1 MKRKYQ
7 ELLAVLIILFLYL
20 GIFINPSLI
29 IESGI
34 TSINIFK
41 TKLFPSIFPFF
52 VLASLLLE
60 LGLATKI
67 SNKLNPLIK
76 RLFHVE
82 GNSSFIILVSI
93 ISGFPSGSKYIV
105 ESYKNKTIDKNTA
118 NYLLTFTHFA
128 NPLFVLGTCGLIL
141 NSISLAYKILIIQI
155 LSNLILGIILR
166 PKEIISS
173 KIINNHQNKSFLE
186 ALPKAIND
194 AIKVLLFMLGSI
206 TFFMFFSKLLTTTLS
221 LNPFFKTILT
231 GILDMTSGISLV
243 NTIDTTNYIKGLLVL
258 TFITFGSFSVHLQ
271 VLNNIKEVDID
282 YKYFF
287 IGRIIQTSISIIIYT
302 IVMQL

>member
-34 TSINIFK
+34 SSINIFK

-67 SNKLNPLIK
+67 SIKLNPLIRK
-76 RLFHVE
+76 IFHVE
-82 GNSSFIILVSI
+82 GNSSFIILVSL

-105 ESYKNKTIDKNTA
+105 ESLKTKSISKDTA

-155 LSNLILGIILR
+155 LSNLILGIIIR

-173 KIINNHQNKSFLE
+173 RITNNHQNKSFLE

-221 LNPFFKTILT
+221 LNPFFNTILT
-231 GILDMTSGISLV
+231 GLLDMTSGISLV

-287 IGRIIQTSISIIIYT
+287 LGRIIQTSIASLLYI
-302 IVMQL
+302 LF

>member
-34 TSINIFK
+34 SSINIFK

-67 SNKLNPLIK
+67 SIKLNPLIRK
-76 RLFHVE
+76 IFHVE
-82 GNSSFIILVSI
+82 GNSSFIILVSL
-93 ISGFPSGSKYIV
+93 ISGFPSGSKYIK
-105 ESYKNKTIDKNTA
+105 ESLKTKSISKDTA

-173 KIINNHQNKSFLE
+173 KITNNHQNKSFLE

-221 LNPFFKTILT
+221 LNPFFNTILT
-231 GILDMTSGISLV
+231 GLLDMTSGISLV

-271 VLNNIKEVDID
+271 VLNNIKEEDIK

-287 IGRIIQTSISIIIYT
+287 IGRIIETSIALVLYI
-302 IVMQL
+302 LF

>member
-34 TSINIFK
+34 NSINIFK

-60 LGLATKI
+60 LGFATKI
-67 SNKLNPLIK
+67 SIKLNPLIRK
-76 RLFHVE
+76 IFHVE

-93 ISGFPSGSKYIV
+93 ISGFPSGSKYIK
-105 ESYKNKTIDKNTA
+105 ESLKTKSISKDTA

-141 NSISLAYKILIIQI
+141 NSLSLAYKILIIQI

-173 KIINNHQNKSFLE
+173 KITNNHQNKSFLE

-221 LNPFFKTILT
+221 LNPFFNTILT
-231 GILDMTSGISLV
+231 GLLDMTSGISLV

-271 VLNNIKEVDID
+271 VLNNIKEEDIK

-287 IGRIIQTSISIIIYT
+287 IGRIIETSIALVLYI
-302 IVMQL
+302 LF

>member
-34 TSINIFK
+34 SSINIFK

-67 SNKLNPLIK
+67 SIKLNPLIRK
-76 RLFHVE
+76 TFHVE
-82 GNSSFIILVSI
+82 GNSSFIILVSL

-105 ESYKNKTIDKNTA
+105 ESLKTKSISKDTA

-155 LSNLILGIILR
+155 LSNLILGIIIR

-173 KIINNHQNKSFLE
+173 KITNNHQNKSFLE

-221 LNPFFKTILT
+221 LNPFFNTILT
-231 GILDMTSGISLV
+231 GLLDMTSGISLV

-287 IGRIIQTSISIIIYT
+287 LGRIIQTSIASLLYI
-302 IVMQL
+302 LF

>member
-29 IESGI
+29 IKSGI

-60 LGLATKI
+60 LGIASKI
-67 SNKLNPLIK
+67 SNKVNSLFK

-82 GNSSFIILVSI
+82 GNSSFIILISI
-93 ISGFPSGSKYIV
+93 ISGFPSGSKYIK
-105 ESYKNKTIDKNTA
+105 ESLKNKTINKDTA

-128 NPLFVLGTCGLIL
+128 NPLFILGTCGTIL

-155 LSNLILGIILR
+155 IANLILGIILR
-166 PKEIISS
+166 PKEIITS
-173 KIINNHQNKSFLE
+173 KNISTNYNNKSFLE
-186 ALPKAIND
+186 VLPKAIND
-194 AIKVLLFMLGSI
+194 AIKILLFMLGSI
-206 TFFMFFSKLLTTTLS
+206 TFFMFFSKLITSSLS
-221 LNPFFKTILT
+221 LNPFFETIIT

-243 NTIDTTNYIKGLLVL
+243 PIINTNNYIRGLIVL

-271 VLNNIKEVDID
+271 VINNIKEENIE
-282 YKYFF
+282 YKYFLL
-287 IGRIIQTSISIIIYT
+287 GRILQTSIALTLYIT
-302 IVMQL
+302 F

>member
-1 MKRKYQ
+1 MKKKYQ
-7 ELLAVLIILFLYL
+7 ELFAVLIILFLYL

-34 TSINIFK
+34 SSINIFK

-60 LGLATKI
+60 LGIATKI
-67 SNKLNPLIK
+67 SNKLTPIYK
-76 RLFHVE
+76 KLFHVE

-93 ISGFPSGSKYIV
+93 ISGFPSGSKYVV
-105 ESYKNKTIDKNTA
+105 ESYKNKTIDRNTA

-128 NPLFVLGTCGLIL
+128 NPLFILGTCGLIL
-141 NSISLAYKILIIQI
+141 NNLSLAYKILIIQI
-155 LSNLILGIILR
+155 ISNLILGIILR

-173 KIINNHQNKSFLE
+173 KKINNYQTKSFLE

-194 AIKVLLFMLGSI
+194 AIKLLLFMLGSI
-206 TFFMFFSKLLTTTLS
+206 TFFMFFSKLLTTSLS
-221 LNPFFKTILT
+221 LNSFFETIIT

-243 NTIDTTNYIKGLLVL
+243 PSIDTTNYIRGLLVL

-271 VLNNIKEVDID
+271 VLNNIKEEDLE

-287 IGRIIQTSISIIIYT
+287 FGRIIETSIALLLYI
-302 IVMQL
+302 LF

>member
-20 GIFINPSLI
+20 GIFINPSI
-29 IESGI
+29 IIDSGI
-34 TSINIFK
+34 GSISIFK

-67 SNKLNPLIK
+67 SIKLNPLIRK
-76 RLFHVE
+76 IFHVE
-82 GNSSFIILVSI
+82 GNSSFIILVSL

-105 ESYKNKTIDKNTA
+105 ESLKTKSISKDTA

-141 NSISLAYKILIIQI
+141 NSLSLAYKILIIQI

-173 KIINNHQNKSFLE
+173 KITNNHQNKSFLE

-206 TFFMFFSKLLTTTLS
+206 TFFMFFSKLLTSTLS
-221 LNPFFKTILT
+221 LNPFFNTILT

-287 IGRIIQTSISIIIYT
+287 LGRIIQTSIASLLYI
-302 IVMQL
+302 LF

>member
-34 TSINIFK
+34 SSINIFK

-67 SNKLNPLIK
+67 SIKLNPLIRK
-76 RLFHVE
+76 IFHVE
-82 GNSSFIILVSI
+82 GNSSFIILVSL

-105 ESYKNKTIDKNTA
+105 ESLKTKSISKDTA

-155 LSNLILGIILR
+155 LSNLILGIIIR

-173 KIINNHQNKSFLE
+173 KITNNHQNKSFLE
-186 ALPKAIND
+186 ALPKAINN

-221 LNPFFKTILT
+221 LNPFFNTILT
-231 GILDMTSGISLV
+231 GLLDMTSGISLV

-287 IGRIIQTSISIIIYT
+287 LGRIIQTSIASLLYI
-302 IVMQL
+302 LF

>member
-1 MKRKYQ
+1 MKKKYQ
-7 ELLAVLIILFLYL
+7 ELFAVHIILFLYL

-34 TSINIFK
+34 SSINIFK

-60 LGLATKI
+60 LGIATKI
-67 SNKLNPLIK
+67 SNKLNPIFK

-93 ISGFPSGSKYIV
+93 ISGFPSGSKYVV
-105 ESYKNKTIDKNTA
+105 ESYKNKTIDKTTA

-128 NPLFVLGTCGLIL
+128 NPLFILGTCGLIL
-141 NSISLAYKILIIQI
+141 NSLSLAYKILIIQI
-155 LSNLILGIILR
+155 ISNLILGIILR

-173 KIINNHQNKSFLE
+173 KKINNYQNKSFLE

-194 AIKVLLFMLGSI
+194 AIKLLLFMLGSI
-206 TFFMFFSKLLTTTLS
+206 TFFMFFSKLLTSFLS
-221 LNPFFKTILT
+221 LNPFFETIIT

-243 NTIDTTNYIKGLLVL
+243 PSIDTTNYIRGLLVL

-271 VLNNIKEVDID
+271 VLNNIKEEDLE

-287 IGRIIQTSISIIIYT
+287 FGRIIETSIALLLYI
-302 IVMQL
+302 LF

>member
-7 ELLAVLIILFLYL
+7 ELFAVLIILFLYL

-29 IESGI
+29 IKSGI

-67 SNKLNPLIK
+67 SKKLNPLFK

-105 ESYKNKTIDKNTA
+105 ESLKTKSISKDTA

-128 NPLFVLGTCGLIL
+128 NPLFILGTCGLIL

-166 PKEIISS
+166 PKEIVFS
-173 KIINNHQNKSFLE
+173 KITNNPQNKSFLE

-206 TFFMFFSKLLTTTLS
+206 TFFMFFSKLLTSTLS
-221 LNPFFKTILT
+221 LNPFFKTIIT

-243 NTIDTTNYIKGLLVL
+243 NTINTTNYIRGLLVL

-271 VLNNIKEVDID
+271 VLNNIKEEDIE

-287 IGRIIQTSISIIIYT
+287 LGRIIETSIALLLYI
-302 IVMQL
+302 LF

>member
-1 MKRKYQ
+1 MKKKYQ
-7 ELLAVLIILFLYL
+7 ELFAVLIILFLYL
-20 GIFINPSLI
+20 GIFIKPSLI

-34 TSINIFK
+34 LSINIFK

-60 LGLATKI
+60 LGIATKI
-67 SNKLNPLIK
+67 SNKINPIFK

-82 GNSSFIILVSI
+82 DNSSFIILVSM
-93 ISGFPSGSKYIV
+93 ISGFPSGSKYIAD
-105 ESYKNKTIDKNTA
+105 SLRDKTIDRNTA

-141 NSISLAYKILIIQI
+141 NNLSLAYKILIIQI
-155 LSNLILGIILR
+155 VSNLILGIILR
-166 PKEIISS
+166 PR
-173 KIINNHQNKSFLE
+173 KIKSFKNISKFHNKTILE
-186 ALPKAIND
+186 ALPKAINES
-194 AIKVLLFMLGSI
+194 IKLLLFMLGSI
-206 TFFMFFSKLLTTTLS
+206 TFFMFFSKLLTNFLS
-221 LNPFFKTILT
+221 LNPFFETIIT

-243 NTIDTTNYIKGLLVL
+243 PSINTTNYISGLLIL

-271 VLNNIKEVDID
+271 VLNNIKEEDLE

-287 IGRIIQTSISIIIYT
+287 FGRVMETAIALLIY
-302 IVMQL
+302 ILF

>member
-34 TSINIFK
+34 SSINIFK

-67 SNKLNPLIK
+67 SIKLNPLIRK
-76 RLFHVE
+76 IFHVE
-82 GNSSFIILVSI
+82 GNSSFIILVSL
-93 ISGFPSGSKYIV
+93 ISGFPSGSKYVV
-105 ESYKNKTIDKNTA
+105 ESYKDKTIDKNTA

-141 NSISLAYKILIIQI
+141 NSLSLAYKILIIQI

-166 PKEIISS
+166 PKEIIPS
-173 KIINNHQNKSFLE
+173 KITNNHQNKSFLE

-221 LNPFFKTILT
+221 LNPFFNTILT
-231 GILDMTSGISLV
+231 GLLDMTSGISLV

-271 VLNNIKEVDID
+271 VLNNIKEEDIK

-287 IGRIIQTSISIIIYT
+287 IGRIIETSIALVLYI
-302 IVMQL
+302 LF

>member
-1 MKRKYQ
+1 MKKKYQ
-7 ELLAVLIILFLYL
+7 ELFAVLIILFLYL

-34 TSINIFK
+34 SSINIFK

-60 LGLATKI
+60 SGIATKI
-67 SNKLNPLIK
+67 SNKLNPIFK
-76 RLFHVE
+76 KLFHVE

-105 ESYKNKTIDKNTA
+105 ESYKNKTIDRNTA

-128 NPLFVLGTCGLIL
+128 NPLFILGTCGLIL
-141 NSISLAYKILIIQI
+141 NNLSLAYKILIIQI
-155 LSNLILGIILR
+155 TSNIILGIILR

-173 KIINNHQNKSFLE
+173 KKINNYQNKSFLE

-194 AIKVLLFMLGSI
+194 AIKLLLFMLGSI
-206 TFFMFFSKLLTTTLS
+206 TFFMFFSKLLTSFLS
-221 LNPFFKTILT
+221 LNPFFETIIT

-243 NTIDTTNYIKGLLVL
+243 PSIDTTNYIRGLLVL

-271 VLNNIKEVDID
+271 VLNNIKEEDLE

-287 IGRIIQTSISIIIYT
+287 FGRIIETSIALLLYI
-302 IVMQL
+302 LF

>member
-1 MKRKYQ
+1 MKKKYQ
-7 ELLAVLIILFLYL
+7 ELFAVLIILFLYL

-34 TSINIFK
+34 SSINIFK

-60 LGLATKI
+60 LGIATKI
-67 SNKLNPLIK
+67 SNKLNPIFK

-105 ESYKNKTIDKNTA
+105 ESYKNKTIDRSTA

-128 NPLFVLGTCGLIL
+128 NPLFILGTCGLIL
-141 NSISLAYKILIIQI
+141 NSLSLAYKILIIQI
-155 LSNLILGIILR
+155 ISNLILGIILR
-166 PKEIISS
+166 PKKIISS
-173 KIINNHQNKSFLE
+173 KKMNNYQNKSFLE

-194 AIKVLLFMLGSI
+194 AIKLLLFMLGSI
-206 TFFMFFSKLLTTTLS
+206 TFFMFFSKLLTTSLS
-221 LNPFFKTILT
+221 LNSFFETIIT

-243 NTIDTTNYIKGLLVL
+243 PSIDTTNYIRGLLVL
-258 TFITFGSFSVHLQ
+258 TFITFGCFSVHLQ
-271 VLNNIKEVDID
+271 VLNNIKEEDLE

-287 IGRIIQTSISIIIYT
+287 FGRIIETSIALLLYI
-302 IVMQL
+302 LF

>member
-1 MKRKYQ
+1 MKKKYQ
-7 ELLAVLIILFLYL
+7 ELFSVLIILFLYL

-34 TSINIFK
+34 SSINIFK

-60 LGLATKI
+60 LGIATKI
-67 SNKLNPLIK
+67 SNKLNPIFK

-105 ESYKNKTIDKNTA
+105 ESYKNKTIDKATA

-128 NPLFVLGTCGLIL
+128 NPLFILGTCGLIL
-141 NSISLAYKILIIQI
+141 NSLSLAYKILIIQI
-155 LSNLILGIILR
+155 ISNLILGIILR

-173 KIINNHQNKSFLE
+173 KKINNYQNKSFLE

-194 AIKVLLFMLGSI
+194 AIKLLLFMLGSI
-206 TFFMFFSKLLTTTLS
+206 TFFMFFSKLLTSFLS
-221 LNPFFKTILT
+221 LNPFFETIIT

-243 NTIDTTNYIKGLLVL
+243 PSIDTTNYIRGLLVL

-271 VLNNIKEVDID
+271 VLNNIKEEDLE

-287 IGRIIQTSISIIIYT
+287 FGRIIETSIALLLYI
-302 IVMQL
+302 LF

>member
-1 MKRKYQ
+1 MKKKYQ

-52 VLASLLLE
+52 VLASLSLE
-60 LGLATKI
+60 LGIASKI
-67 SNKLNPLIK
+67 SNKLNPIFK

-93 ISGFPSGSKYIV
+93 ISGFPSGSKYIT
-105 ESYKNKTIDKNTA
+105 ESLKDKTINKDTA

-128 NPLFVLGTCGLIL
+128 NPLFILGTCGLVL

-155 LSNLILGIILR
+155 ISNIILGIILR
-166 PKEIISS
+166 PKEIITS
-173 KIINNHQNKSFLE
+173 KSKNNYQSKSFLE
-186 ALPKAIND
+186 ALPKAINS

-206 TFFMFFSKLLTTTLS
+206 TFFMFFSKLLTSSLS
-221 LNPFFKTILT
+221 LSPFFKTIIT

-243 NTIDTTNYIKGLLVL
+243 NSINTTTYIKGLLVL

-271 VLNNIKEVDID
+271 VLNNIKEEDLD

-287 IGRIIQTSISIIIYT
+287 LGRIIETAVALLIYIIF
-302 IVMQL
+302 

>member
-20 GIFINPSLI
+20 GIFINPKLI

-34 TSINIFK
+34 SSINIFK

-60 LGLATKI
+60 LGIATKI
-67 SNKLNPLIK
+67 SNKLNPIFK

-93 ISGFPSGSKYIV
+93 ISGFPSGSKYIKDSLK
-105 ESYKNKTIDKNTA
+105 EKIIDKNTA

-128 NPLFVLGTCGLIL
+128 NPLFILGTCGIIL

-155 LSNLILGIILR
+155 IANLILGIILR
-166 PKEIISS
+166 PK
-173 KIINNHQNKSFLE
+173 KIIPSKRFNNYQTKSFLE

-194 AIKVLLFMLGSI
+194 AIKLLLFMLGSI
-206 TFFMFFSKLLTTTLS
+206 TFFMFFSKLLTSTLS
-221 LNPFFKTILT
+221 LNPFFKTIIT

-243 NTIDTTNYIKGLLVL
+243 PSINTSNYIRGLIILS
-258 TFITFGSFSVHLQ
+258 FITFGSLSVHLQ
-271 VLNNIKEVDID
+271 VINNIKEEDLN

-287 IGRIIQTSISIIIYT
+287 FGRIIETAIATLLYI
-302 IVMQL
+302 LF